1 MDGQFGTDLLP
12 DLFRS
17 LGVLWEVWDGVW
29 ALKQVLC
36 LFKQCIIDVGL
47 TIGCS
52 ESEKCF
58 RLKLRYEIRGV
69 VDVRAT
75 DPMVVFTYDT
85 I

>member
-1 MDGQFGTDLLP
+1 MGNLELIFSLIYLGT
-12 DLFRS
+12 

-47 TIGCS
+47 KIGCS
-52 ESEKCF
+52 EFEKCF

-69 VDVRAT
+69 VDVRLLPLA
-75 DPMVVFTYDT
+75 
-85 I
+85 